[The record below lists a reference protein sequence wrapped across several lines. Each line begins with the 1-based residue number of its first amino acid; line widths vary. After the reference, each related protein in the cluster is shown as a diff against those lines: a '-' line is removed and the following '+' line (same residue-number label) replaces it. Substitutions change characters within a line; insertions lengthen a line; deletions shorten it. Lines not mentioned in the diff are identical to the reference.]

1 MPAVNETARRRT
13 WRAWRVIA
21 FILLLLLLAVVV
33 GGLVAFRSFRKEVR
47 ASNGRVPATTKRAL
61 APSSDVLS
69 KPQLVMIV
77 FDRASLF
84 ARTDPD
90 RHLISLLS
98 IPGSAYVRAPSA
110 TTMGDVLGTAGAAG
124 LVRLARSA
132 LHLQVTHVALL
143 RPHDIAPLVDALGG
157 VQIEDAS
164 LSGGFGRPGGPV
176 VLDGAEAD
184 HYVAIA
190 GPTGSLTR
198 RQRERAVLEAIIT
211 RLASVASLSNLPKLA
226 RTFSATVATDLSPRE
241 TLALAL
247 VRLRSNLSI
256 QCGFPEG
263 SALGHPRSKLM
274 LRQFAGAKPT
284 PRQRARIF
292 PSNGCRAT
300 ALSVRAPAAVIFFGK
315 QALALFPFVP
325 ALAAVAVALDLILLL
340 ALLGAPQ
347 ALVGIVRNGRTRGRR
362 GPGAGVGDAERKEP
376 LPSASVSEVLA
387 DRIGTHT
394 APVLEARAA
403 PAEAVRV
410 NPGIEVALQRL
421 ANDVHS
427 PVHTDEA
434 SEEEAQATPSAG
446 PKRSYSSAP
455 EPSRDKASQMLRAW
469 ETLRAAMRRGL
480 PHGVLREHAET
491 APWVLVGVATAIV
504 LGYLISQL

>member
-1 MPAVNETARRRT
+1 VT
-13 WRAWRVIA
+13 A

-33 GGLVAFRSFRKEVR
+33 GGLVAFQSFRKEVR
-47 ASNGRVPATTKRAL
+47 ASNGRVPAATKRAL
-61 APSSDVLS
+61 APSGDALS

-90 RHLISLLS
+90 RRLISLLS
-98 IPGSAYVRAPSA
+98 IPGNAYVRAPGG
-110 TTMGDVLGTAGAAG
+110 TTVGDVLGTAGAAG
-124 LVRLARSA
+124 LVRFARGA
-132 LHLQVTHVALL
+132 LHLQVTHIALL
-143 RPHDIAPLVDALGG
+143 RPHDIAPLVDAVGG

-184 HYVAIA
+184 HYVATA
-190 GPTGSLTR
+190 GPASSLTR
-198 RQRERAVLEAIIT
+198 RERERAVLEAIIT
-211 RLASVASLSNLPKLA
+211 RLASVASLSMLPHLA
-226 RTFSATVATDLSPRE
+226 RTFSATVATDLSPGE

-247 VRLRSNLSI
+247 VRLRSKLSI
-256 QCGFPEG
+256 QCGLPEG
-263 SALGHPRSKLM
+263 SALEHARSELV

-284 PRQRARIF
+284 PRKQARIF

-325 ALAAVAVALDLILLL
+325 ELAAVAVALDLILLL

-362 GPGAGVGDAERKEP
+362 GPGAGVGDAERQEA

-387 DRIGTHT
+387 DRVGTYT
-394 APVLEARAA
+394 APVLKARTA

-410 NPGIEVALQRL
+410 NPKIEVALERL
-421 ANDVHS
+421 ADDVHS
-427 PVHTDEA
+427 PVHADEA
-434 SEEEAQATPSAG
+434 SEEEAQAKASGST
-446 PKRSYSSAP
+446 KRSYRSAP
-455 EPSRDKASQMLRAW
+455 ASSRDKASEMLRTW
-469 ETLRAAMRRGL
+469 ETLRAAVRRRL
-480 PHGVLREHAET
+480 PHGGLREQAD
-491 APWVLVGVATAIV
+491 ALWLLVGGATAIV
-504 LGYLISQL
+504 LGYLVSQL